1 MTTVNKAIVS
11 IQRGVG
17 IHAYTTPNSGKD
29 HKRILGHIFKNGE
42 TVSFDLVKT
51 NKFGGKWYRHG
62 QNQWLCG
69 RFLKPLKSK
78 EQENE
83 S

>member
-1 MTTVNKAIVS
+1 MIIANKAIVS
-11 IQRGVG
+11 IQRGIG

-42 TVSFDLVKT
+42 AVSYDLVKT
-51 NKFGGKWYRHG
+51 NKFGDKWYRHG
-62 QNQWLCG
+62 PNQWLYG
-69 RFLKPLKSK
+69 KFLKPLENE